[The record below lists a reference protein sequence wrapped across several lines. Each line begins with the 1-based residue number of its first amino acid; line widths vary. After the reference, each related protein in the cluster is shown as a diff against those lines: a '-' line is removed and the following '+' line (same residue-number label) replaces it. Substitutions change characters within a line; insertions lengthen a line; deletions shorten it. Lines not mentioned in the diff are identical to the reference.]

1 MVKFEI
7 KKEYNDPIVRLYLEE
22 ADGEVYIY
30 AENDDDGWIIGKFTT
45 DGCLLL
51 EDCYGV
57 DVATGLQLDEK
68 GRIIIRY

>member
-7 KKEYNDPIVRLYLEE
+7 KKEDDDQIVRLYLEE
-22 ADGEVYIY
+22 EDGEVYIY

-45 DGCLLL
+45 GGYLLL
-51 EDCYGV
+51 EDCS

-68 GRIIIRY
+68 GRIIIGIKS

>member
-22 ADGEVYIY
+22 EDGEVYIY

-45 DGCLLL
+45 GGYLLL
-51 EDCYGV
+51 EDCS

>member
-51 EDCYGV
+51 EDCY